1 MSAQETLVVATALI
15 PFAAVAG
22 LLWLARVLRER
33 REAAIARQI
42 ALTDAIHRELG
53 AAAAPE
59 VRRSWTRGWIVSVAL
74 PLHREGLVG
83 AIGRITHD
91 VFARLDGH
99 GGPRL
104 RLVLIPRA
112 LPRSPHAR
120 LAGSARAARRLGE
133 AA

>member
-1 MSAQETLVVATALI
+1 MSIAGALAVATALI
-15 PFAAVAG
+15 PFVAVAG
-22 LLWLARVLRER
+22 LLWLARTLRAR
-33 REAAIARQI
+33 REAAIVRQI

-83 AIGRITHD
+83 AVGRITHD
-91 VFARLDGH
+91 VFARLDGS
-99 GGPRL
+99 GGSRL

-112 LPRSPHAR
+112 LPRSPRAR
-120 LAGSARAARRLGE
+120 LAGSARAARRLDQ